1 MKQFM
6 LAVLASSLASC
17 AMHAI
22 PTFQEPD
29 KRLVNLQKEKDRLTR
44 ATDPVQRTKTQIK
57 ISEILLVLT
66 GDAVRTGDMEDM
78 QQRLD
83 DYVAAI
89 QDAHKTMVKTGRD
102 AHKKPGGFR
111 DLEIAL
117 RRHVNR
123 LKDIGDAL
131 TFEERDPV
139 QKARDEAGRI
149 REELLKA
156 LFGGPNVTPI

>member
-6 LAVLASSLASC
+6 IAMAALSLASC

-29 KRLVNLQKEKDRLTR
+29 KRLVDLQKEKDRLNR
-44 ATDPVQRTKTQIK
+44 ATDPVRRTKSQIK
-57 ISEILLVLT
+57 ISEILLGLT
-66 GDAVRTGDMEDM
+66 SDAIRTGDLDGM

-83 DYVAAI
+83 AYVAAI
-89 QDAHKTMVKTGRD
+89 QDAHKTMMKTGRD

-139 QKARDEAGRI
+139 QKARDEAARI
-149 REELLKA
+149 RDELLKA

>member
-1 MKQFM
+1 M
-6 LAVLASSLASC
+6 
-17 AMHAI
+17 
-22 PTFQEPD
+22 
-29 KRLVNLQKEKDRLTR
+29 
-44 ATDPVQRTKTQIK
+44 
-57 ISEILLVLT
+57 T

-139 QKARDEAGRI
+139 QKARDEAARI